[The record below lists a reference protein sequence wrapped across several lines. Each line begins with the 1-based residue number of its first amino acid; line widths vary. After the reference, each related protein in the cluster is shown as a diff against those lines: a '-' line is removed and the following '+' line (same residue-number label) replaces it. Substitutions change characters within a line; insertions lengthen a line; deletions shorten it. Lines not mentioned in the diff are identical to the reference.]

1 MMYILNVIHFEF
13 CNNKYHSHIIIIQL
27 LNLITFV
34 LYVSSLV
41 RT

>member
-1 MMYILNVIHFEF
+1 MVYILNVIRFEF
-13 CNNKYHSHIIIIQL
+13 CNNKYHSHIIIQL

-34 LYVSSLV
+34 FSNLV